1 MAPASAIRTV
11 VATCCYRSEVIP
23 MAYATVTHSPTATM
37 REFRAVS
44 AEIGDEQPEERLLL
58 VVGHSADGLHI
69 IDVWA
74 TQAHADRF
82 VAERSYPVLQRA
94 GLIPQERD
102 FHAGFE
108 VTQMH
113 LAPAAAV
120 APSSPAGDLNDEAF
134 TP

>member
-1 MAPASAIRTV
+1 MAPAPSFRTV
-11 VATCCYRSEVIP
+11 VATRCRRSEEIP

-37 REFRAVS
+37 REFQAVN
-44 AEIGDEQPEERLLL
+44 AEIGDEQPEGRLLL

-74 TQAHADRF
+74 AQAHADRF
-82 VAERSYPVLQRA
+82 VAERLYPALQRA

-102 FHAGFE
+102 FHIGFE

-113 LAPAAAV
+113 LAPAPAAV
-120 APSSPAGDLNDEAF
+120 SPSSPQA
-134 TP
+134 T